1 MYIIKWKTIW
11 GSLYLL
17 AYELYFGTNIVN
29 KIQVLLSAVKEIV
42 DINLYK
48 YLLLSLI
55 WVIFPILTMLYLLMD
70 KTIKNNPKHKKQ
82 TNVNLNFL
90 QIIF

>member
-11 GSLYLL
+11 GLLYLL

-29 KIQVLLSAVKEIV
+29 KIQVLLSAVKERV

-70 KTIKNNPKHKKQ
+70 KTIKNNSKNKKQ
-82 TNVNLNFL
+82 TDLNLNFL

>member
-11 GSLYLL
+11 GLLYLL

-42 DINLYK
+42 DINSHK

-70 KTIKNNPKHKKQ
+70 KTIKNNSKNKKQ
-82 TNVNLNFL
+82 TDLNLNFL

>member
-11 GSLYLL
+11 GLLYLL

-70 KTIKNNPKHKKQ
+70 KTIKNNSKNKKQ
-82 TNVNLNFL
+82 TDLNLNFL